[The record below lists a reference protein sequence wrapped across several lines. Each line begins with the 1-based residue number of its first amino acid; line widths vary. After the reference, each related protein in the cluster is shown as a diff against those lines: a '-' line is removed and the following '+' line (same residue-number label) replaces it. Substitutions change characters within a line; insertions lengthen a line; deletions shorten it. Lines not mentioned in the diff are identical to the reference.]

1 MATIEQ
7 KIAQKEAELARL
19 KMQARKLETSQKII
33 IGGMVL
39 ALAKKDTERA
49 QMLVSDIKNNVTR
62 DSDIKKLSKIIDE
75 LSRIIDSKK
84 DDVFDNN
91 TNNFMHNDDR

>member
-19 KMQARKLETSQKII
+19 KTQARKLETSQKII

-62 DSDIKKLSKIIDE
+62 DSDIKKLSRIVDE
-75 LSRIIDSKK
+75 LSRIIDSQK